1 MAKHYGEDLC
11 FEQDAVMIQKYKK
24 EKNQKKKR
32 KLAKSKT
39 WKGDLGN
46 RERLGGLKTWKGDPG
61 KI

>member
-1 MAKHYGEDLC
+1 MVKHYGEDLR
-11 FEQDAVMIQKYKK
+11 FEQDAVVIQKRKK
-24 EKNQKKKR
+24 SKKKKR

-46 RERLGGLKTWKGDPG
+46 RKRPSGLKTRKGGPG